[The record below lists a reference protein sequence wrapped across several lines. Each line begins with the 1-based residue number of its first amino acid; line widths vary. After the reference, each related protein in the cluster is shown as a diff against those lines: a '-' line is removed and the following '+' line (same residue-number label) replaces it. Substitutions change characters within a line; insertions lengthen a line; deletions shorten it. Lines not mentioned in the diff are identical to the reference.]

1 MKEKML
7 EFIERIDEPSCFLMV
22 TDSGIKAQARGNEM
36 LAMLCTVIH
45 NIKDGIPKKE
55 LYKTVDLAYMSDE
68 ELAEEEFFKM
78 GYDKELKALEDFR
91 KELNKFIEELEN
103 GSNK

>member
-7 EFIERIDEPSCFLMV
+7 EFVERIDEPKCFLMV

-36 LAMLCTVIH
+36 LAMLCTVIN

-55 LYKTVDLAYMSDE
+55 LYKTVDLDYMSDE
-68 ELAEEEFFKM
+68 ELE
-78 GYDKELKALEDFR
+78 KEIEKDFNKELEDFR
-91 KELNKFIEELEN
+91 KELNKFIEELKN
-103 GSNK
+103 GSNE